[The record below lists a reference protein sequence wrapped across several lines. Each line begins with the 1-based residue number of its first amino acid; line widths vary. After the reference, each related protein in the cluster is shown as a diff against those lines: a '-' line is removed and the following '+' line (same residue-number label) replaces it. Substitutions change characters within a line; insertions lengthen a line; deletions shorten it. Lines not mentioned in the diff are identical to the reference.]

1 MKNKLLLLTLR
12 GFGLLPLAVGR
23 AVGRTIGRL
32 IYVLGIG
39 PVRVARIN
47 LRLCYPEMSESQR
60 EALCKGRMLE
70 FGQAFVETPRVWSK
84 SSTWLQNKIVGVEGM
99 ALFEAAIADPRGTL
113 LVVPHQGNWEVVGL
127 WVSKQTAMTSLY
139 EPPKMPALD
148 RWIKSSREQSGA
160 TLVPT
165 DVRGV
170 AALIKALKRGETSGI
185 LPDQV
190 PTESGGIMAP
200 FMGIPA
206 RTMTLVTNLVQR
218 AHCQVL
224 LCAAIREPGGWR
236 LHFLPASEAV
246 FSDQQEVAVAALNT
260 DVERLVALAPEQYQ
274 WEYKR
279 FRAQPDGRQYYAK
292 ST

>member
-1 MKNKLLLLTLR
+1 LKNKLLLLTLR

-99 ALFEAAIADPRGTL
+99 ALFEAAVADPRGTL

-246 FSDQQEVAVAALNT
+246 FSDQQEVAVTALNT

>member
-84 SSTWLQNKIVGVEGM
+84 SSTWLQNKIVGVEGT
-99 ALFEAAIADPRGTL
+99 ALFEAAVADPRGTL

>member
-1 MKNKLLLLTLR
+1 LKNKLLLLILR

-99 ALFEAAIADPRGTL
+99 ALFEAAVADPRGTL

>member
-99 ALFEAAIADPRGTL
+99 ALFEAAVADPRGTL

-246 FSDQQEVAVAALNT
+246 FSDQQEVSVAALNT

>member
-99 ALFEAAIADPRGTL
+99 ALFEAAVADPRGTL

-148 RWIKSSREQSGA
+148 RWIKASREQSGA

>member
-99 ALFEAAIADPRGTL
+99 ALFEAAVADPRGTL

-160 TLVPT
+160 TLVHT

>member
-99 ALFEAAIADPRGTL
+99 ALFEAAVADPRGTL
-113 LVVPHQGNWEVVGL
+113 LVVHHQGNWEVVGL

>member
-99 ALFEAAIADPRGTL
+99 ALFEAAVADPRGTL

-160 TLVPT
+160 TLVPN

-246 FSDQQEVAVAALNT
+246 FSDQQEVAVTALNT

>member
-1 MKNKLLLLTLR
+1 
-12 GFGLLPLAVGR
+12 
-23 AVGRTIGRL
+23 
-32 IYVLGIG
+32 
-39 PVRVARIN
+39 
-47 LRLCYPEMSESQR
+47 
-60 EALCKGRMLE
+60 
-70 FGQAFVETPRVWSK
+70 
-84 SSTWLQNKIVGVEGM
+84 M
-99 ALFEAAIADPRGTL
+99 ALFEAAVADPRGTL

>member
-99 ALFEAAIADPRGTL
+99 ALFEAAVADPRGTL

-236 LHFLPASEAV
+236 LHFLPASETV

>member
-99 ALFEAAIADPRGTL
+99 ALFEAAVADPRGTL

-139 EPPKMPALD
+139 EPQKMPALD

-279 FRAQPDGRQYYAK
+279 FRSQPDGRQYYAK

>member
-99 ALFEAAIADPRGTL
+99 ALFEAAVADPRGTL

-148 RWIKSSREQSGA
+148 RWIKASREQSGA

-236 LHFLPASEAV
+236 LHFLPASETV

>member
-99 ALFEAAIADPRGTL
+99 ALFEAAVADPRGTL

-139 EPPKMPALD
+139 EPQKMPALD

>member
-99 ALFEAAIADPRGTL
+99 ALFEAAVADPRGTL

-148 RWIKSSREQSGA
+148 RWIKLSREQSGA

-206 RTMTLVTNLVQR
+206 RTMTLATNLVQR

>member
-99 ALFEAAIADPRGTL
+99 ALFEAAVADPRGTL

>member
-60 EALCKGRMLE
+60 EVLCKGRMLE

-99 ALFEAAIADPRGTL
+99 ALFEAAVADPRGTL

-246 FSDQQEVAVAALNT
+246 FSYQQEVAVAALNT

-279 FRAQPDGRQYYAK
+279 FRAQPDCRQYYAK

>member
-1 MKNKLLLLTLR
+1 LKNKLLLLTLR

-99 ALFEAAIADPRGTL
+99 ALFEAAVADPRGTL

-206 RTMTLVTNLVQR
+206 RTMTLATNLVQR

>member
-99 ALFEAAIADPRGTL
+99 ALFEAAVADPRGTL

-246 FSDQQEVAVAALNT
+246 FSDQQEVAVTALNT

>member
-99 ALFEAAIADPRGTL
+99 ALFEAVVADPRGTL

>member
-1 MKNKLLLLTLR
+1 LKNKLLLLTLR

-99 ALFEAAIADPRGTL
+99 ALFEAAVADPRGTL

>member
-99 ALFEAAIADPRGTL
+99 ALFEAAVADPRGTL

-279 FRAQPDGRQYYAK
+279 FKRRPDGNKKFYP
-292 ST
+292 

>member
-12 GFGLLPLAVGR
+12 GFGLLPLSVGR

-32 IYVLGIG
+32 IYALGLG

-47 LRLCYPEMSESQR
+47 VRLCYPEMSESQR

-99 ALFEAAIADPRGTL
+99 ALFEAAVADPRGTL

-148 RWIKSSREQSGA
+148 RWIKLSREQSGA

>member
-99 ALFEAAIADPRGTL
+99 ALFEAAVADPRGTL

-206 RTMTLVTNLVQR
+206 RTMTLATNLVQR

>member
-99 ALFEAAIADPRGTL
+99 ALFEAAVADPRGTL

-190 PTESGGIMAP
+190 PTDSCGIMAP

>member
-1 MKNKLLLLTLR
+1 LKNKLLLLTLR

-99 ALFEAAIADPRGTL
+99 ALFEAAVADPRGTL

-246 FSDQQEVAVAALNT
+246 FSDQQEVSVAALNT

>member
-99 ALFEAAIADPRGTL
+99 ALFEAAVADPRGTL

-200 FMGIPA
+200 FMEIPA